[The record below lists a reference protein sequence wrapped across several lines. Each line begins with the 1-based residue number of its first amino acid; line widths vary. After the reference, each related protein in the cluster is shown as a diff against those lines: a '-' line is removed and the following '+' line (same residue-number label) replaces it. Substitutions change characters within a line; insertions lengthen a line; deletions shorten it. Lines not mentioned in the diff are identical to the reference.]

1 MFNADRMQTVLGGR
15 VWGQGSGKSP
25 GGLGE
30 VREKVTGSRERER
43 KRKARKGVCKGW
55 IAQNWL

>member
-1 MFNADRMQTVLGGR
+1 MGDRMQTVLGGR

-25 GGLGE
+25 GGPGE
-30 VREKVTGSRERER
+30 VREKVKRIRERE
-43 KRKARKGVCKGW
+43 RKARKGVCKGR